1 VPEYFTDRDLGKQ
14 FPEALRLAGL
24 IVHAAHEHFAHDT
37 PDTAW
42 IAEVSRRG
50 WIALTRDQR
59 IRYKPNELAAV
70 LDGGLGLI
78 VLVGQ
83 ATSAE
88 LAETFIRTH
97 ARIESFIDRHDP
109 PFIAGLSRPSPAE
122 RARRPDAPGRI
133 ELRWPARRRRK

>member
-1 VPEYFTDRDLGKQ
+1 MPEFFTDRDLGKQ
-14 FPEALRLAGL
+14 FPEALRQAGL
-24 IVHAAHEHFAHDT
+24 TVHGAHEHFAHDT
-37 PDTAW
+37 PDTVW

-88 LAETFIRTH
+88 LAENFIRTRG
-97 ARIESFIDRHDP
+97 RIESFVDRHDP
-109 PFIAGLSRPSPAE
+109 PFIAGLSRPSTAE